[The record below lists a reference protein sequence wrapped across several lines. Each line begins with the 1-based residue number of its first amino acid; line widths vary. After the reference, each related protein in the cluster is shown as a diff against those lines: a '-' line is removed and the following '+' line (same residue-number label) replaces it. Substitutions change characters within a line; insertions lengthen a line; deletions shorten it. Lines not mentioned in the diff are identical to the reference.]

1 MKYYKI
7 RREGA
12 VVAVCSELDFR
23 RWQKKHSVIVVSDAN
38 RVEAVQVGEIFYHD
52 AWMAAESGSIDS
64 IPAEVIEIS
73 EEEYAALAER
83 LKTEEEFSE
92 VVEVEPAPTEGPEEP
107 ADEPV
112 QKTVGQ
118 ILAEQQSRIDELSR
132 QLVTAGI
139 YGGV

>member
-7 RREGA
+7 RREGTI
-12 VVAVCSELDFR
+12 VAVCSELDFR

-38 RVEAVQVGEIFYHD
+38 RVEAVQVGEVFYRD
-52 AWMAAESGSIDS
+52 IWMAAESGGIES

-73 EEEYAALAER
+73 EEEYAALVER
-83 LKTEEEFSE
+83 LKTEEEFAE
-92 VVEVEPAPTEGPEEP
+92 VVEIEPPPAEEPETPPEEP
-107 ADEPV
+107 V
-112 QKTVGQ
+112 KKTVGQ
-118 ILAEQQSRIDELSR
+118 LLAEQQARIDELSR

>member
-38 RVEAVQVGEIFYHD
+38 RVEAVQVGEIFYRD
-52 AWMAAESGSIDS
+52 AWMAECGSIDS

-73 EEEYAALAER
+73 EEEYTSLAER
-83 LKTEEEFSE
+83 LKTEEEFAE
-92 VVEVEPAPTEGPEEP
+92 VVEVDPAPAEGPEEP
-107 ADEPV
+107 AEEPA

-118 ILAEQQSRIDELSR
+118 ILAEQQARIDELSR

>member
-1 MKYYKI
+1 MKYKV

-12 VVAVCSELDFR
+12 IVAVCSELDFR

-38 RVEAVQVGEIFYHD
+38 RVEAVQVGEVFYRD
-52 AWMAAESGSIDS
+52 AWMAKSGSIDS

-73 EEEYAALAER
+73 EEEYAALVER
-83 LKTEEEFSE
+83 LKTEEELAE
-92 VVEVEPAPTEGPEEP
+92 VVEVEPAPAEGPEEP
-107 ADEPV
+107 AEKPV

-118 ILAEQQSRIDELSR
+118 ILAEQQARIDELSR

>member
-38 RVEAVQVGEIFYHD
+38 RVEAVQVGETFYRD
-52 AWMAAESGSIDS
+52 AWMAAESGLIDS
-64 IPAEVIEIS
+64 IQAEVIEIS

-83 LKTEEEFSE
+83 LKTEEELSE
-92 VVEVEPAPTEGPEEP
+92 VVEVDPAPTEEPEEP
-107 ADEPV
+107 AEEPV
-112 QKTVGQ
+112 KKTVGQ
-118 ILAEQQSRIDELSR
+118 ILAEQQARIDELSR

>member
-12 VVAVCSELDFR
+12 IVAVCSELDFR
-23 RWQKKHSVIVVSDAN
+23 RWQQKHSVIVVSDAN
-38 RVEAVQVGEIFYHD
+38 RVEAVQVGEIFYRD

-107 ADEPV
+107 AEEPV

-118 ILAEQQSRIDELSR
+118 ILAEQQARIDELSR